1 MESNQEEYKK
11 YSDLKNNNI
20 EYANLIQNNPQE
32 IFSNI
37 SKERITLWETK
48 LYSSNSPTFI
58 EDESLIINTIPNH
71 ENQKIIKNDA
81 LRTRVREAPLVPAFK
96 KLLEQIITFYCK
108 KNDIKYKQGLNE
120 IFGPLILLQYKIKPF
135 SLIKVYN
142 IAECLIKRYMPNYF
156 FEVKFFSLYSS
167 LNLFTLLL
175 KYHAPEVY
183 NVLDNLMITPE
194 MYATGWIMTMLT
206 SKCRLDVTYQ
216 LWDHLIRI
224 DDQLFFHF
232 IMVALLKSKQNLII
246 NTDRTLI
253 PSLMSNLSIF
263 SVDEMDDIIQ
273 KSLEMRN
280 NTPYSF
286 RILANKLEVFKFG
299 STKLQEK
306 YEYYKPE
313 TMSVMPMFP
322 SEVFYITY
330 KSIINCPDED
340 CDVLKNVRKEI
351 TDSKGK
357 ENHHKKDST
366 LTLSENDIH
375 KCEHCTMK
383 IFKRIPFILLDL
395 RILEYGTFEDE
406 DEKTGFLPKM
416 IMIPQNELKLD
427 DFPEMIT
434 ERFIPD
440 KGNFHFV
447 FLTSGT
453 DYFKDYENFY
463 SEKISERDKKKMMF
477 DIQTKVNKEL
487 DLQKAEQK
495 ISQKEFFKLK
505 EYDNL
510 KLTLISLLKQNFPY
524 ISYVYGGFNEVH
536 NECDLYDIS
545 LLNHEETE
553 CILCKMKKKSEKSMK
568 KKNKSIFG
576 KIKHLFDKK
585 SDKAN
590 NDSNDK
596 HKEEPYTHERLNTFQ
611 SNTQKIANDLWKHKI
626 KIKYSEIT
634 KIIQNPNNY
643 VTGCIY
649 KDKSSESLEEKNKQL
664 ILCLLSE
671 QNEIQLYQPEKNKF
685 YEVGK
690 PQITNIKN
698 KAVVVNPTEN
708 KKELELCLVEKISI
722 LDIKTVKRKPKMKN
736 IVMIEYVKN
745 PIEEME
751 NNPIQ
756 DSTFTIINYNNTNQ
770 RMECS
775 LVLDLTSENES
786 KRLINTI
793 KKYNEEYLKKK

>member
-366 LTLSENDIH
+366 LTLSLND
-375 KCEHCTMK
+375 
-383 IFKRIPFILLDL
+383 
-395 RILEYGTFEDE
+395 
-406 DEKTGFLPKM
+406 
-416 IMIPQNELKLD
+416 
-427 DFPEMIT
+427 
-434 ERFIPD
+434 
-440 KGNFHFV
+440 
-447 FLTSGT
+447 
-453 DYFKDYENFY
+453 
-463 SEKISERDKKKMMF
+463 
-477 DIQTKVNKEL
+477 
-487 DLQKAEQK
+487 
-495 ISQKEFFKLK
+495 
-505 EYDNL
+505 
-510 KLTLISLLKQNFPY
+510 
-524 ISYVYGGFNEVH
+524 
-536 NECDLYDIS
+536 
-545 LLNHEETE
+545 
-553 CILCKMKKKSEKSMK
+553 
-568 KKNKSIFG
+568 
-576 KIKHLFDKK
+576 
-585 SDKAN
+585 
-590 NDSNDK
+590 
-596 HKEEPYTHERLNTFQ
+596 
-611 SNTQKIANDLWKHKI
+611 
-626 KIKYSEIT
+626 
-634 KIIQNPNNY
+634 
-643 VTGCIY
+643 
-649 KDKSSESLEEKNKQL
+649 
-664 ILCLLSE
+664 
-671 QNEIQLYQPEKNKF
+671 
-685 YEVGK
+685 
-690 PQITNIKN
+690 
-698 KAVVVNPTEN
+698 PT
-708 KKELELCLVEKISI
+708 
-722 LDIKTVKRKPKMKN
+722 
-736 IVMIEYVKN
+736 
-745 PIEEME
+745 
-751 NNPIQ
+751 
-756 DSTFTIINYNNTNQ
+756 
-770 RMECS
+770 
-775 LVLDLTSENES
+775 
-786 KRLINTI
+786 
-793 KKYNEEYLKKK
+793 